1 MTMGAV
7 HEPPLLQRHRL
18 TADEYQRLGR
28 AQVLAPDAR
37 VELIDGE
44 VIDMAPIGT
53 RHWAVVSRLQRLLH
67 DAVGHRAVIA
77 TQLSLRLGTHSEPQP
92 DLALFKPR
100 DDFYIGALPQADDTI
115 LLIEVADTTAR
126 YKREIKLPLY
136 ARQGV
141 VEFWIVDLEANLL
154 RMHRRPSGEHY
165 AEVSETATPG
175 IVTIAALPEVR
186 LDLTG
191 LLSG

>member
-100 DDFYIGALPQADDTI
+100 DDFYIGALPQADDAI
-115 LLIEVADTTAR
+115 LLI
-126 YKREIKLPLY
+126 
-136 ARQGV
+136 
-141 VEFWIVDLEANLL
+141 
-154 RMHRRPSGEHY
+154 
-165 AEVSETATPG
+165 
-175 IVTIAALPEVR
+175 
-186 LDLTG
+186 
-191 LLSG
+191 